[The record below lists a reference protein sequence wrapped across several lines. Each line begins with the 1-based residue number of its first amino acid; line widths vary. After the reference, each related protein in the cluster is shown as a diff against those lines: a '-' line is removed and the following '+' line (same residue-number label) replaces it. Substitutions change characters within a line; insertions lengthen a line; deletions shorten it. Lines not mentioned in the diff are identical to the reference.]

1 LCYPLEQVPHI
12 YKPEVKYVK
21 LSIEKYVPCLKK
33 RKVDVSCT
41 SPILNKMS
49 VEDDQLIARYFSAC
63 KEDIWK
69 PSLVAFPSFQVSPC
83 DIYKVPHSFR
93 TTDMLIDAMQRLQ
106 DLSFSRTKV
115 DLLYMRE
122 FILFSFLI
130 L

>member
-1 LCYPLEQVPHI
+1 
-12 YKPEVKYVK
+12 
-21 LSIEKYVPCLKK
+21 
-33 RKVDVSCT
+33 
-41 SPILNKMS
+41 